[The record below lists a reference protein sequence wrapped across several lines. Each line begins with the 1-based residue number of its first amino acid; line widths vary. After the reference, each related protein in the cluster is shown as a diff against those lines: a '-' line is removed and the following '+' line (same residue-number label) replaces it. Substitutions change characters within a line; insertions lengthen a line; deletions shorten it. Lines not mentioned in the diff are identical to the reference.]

1 MRACFRL
8 LPGAA
13 QVDVRETRIRDL
25 DGFFAAFEAARATST
40 FSVGWIDA
48 LASGKSL
55 GRGVFETAEFAP
67 GTQAAP
73 PARKPLPVPFD
84 LPGFAL
90 SSASVRVFN
99 EFYWRRVPAAGRQE
113 ARDLQRFLFPLDSL
127 TGWNRLYGKR
137 GFYQFQSVV
146 PDAQAHAATRAMLEA
161 ISGGGNASFLA
172 VLKTLGGTGRGHLSF
187 PMRGVTLALDIP
199 RASGADELMRGL
211 ERIARDAGGRIY
223 LAKDA
228 TMSTETFA
236 ETYPALPKFEAAL
249 REFDPEGRFASDQSR
264 RLGIGRRPRMNPVWL
279 VLGAT
284 SAIARE
290 FARLVAERGSD
301 VLLAARDIDDAR
313 ATAADISIRTGRR
326 CEAFQ
331 FDATDAGSQEALVVR
346 AQDFA
351 GGTALSLFLAFG
363 TMPDQASIDADPA
376 LIAPTIATNFT
387 AAVEILQRFAP
398 VLEAQGSGSVVA
410 IGSVAGDRGRLK
422 NYVLRLRQGRAACLS
437 ARPAR
442 ASVPLGPCMSSR

>member
-1 MRACFRL
+1 MSLRWKEMALTGWGRGATAAMRAARPERRPDIAAALAGEGSVLARGAGRAYGDAAQLSGGRAILTDRLDRILAFDPATNLVECEPGVSFRKLFETFLPKGLVPPVSPGTAHVTVGGAIAADVHGKNHDRHGSFGDHVEWIDMLLADGRTLRASLAENEELFRATVGGMGLTGIVVRAAFRL
-8 LPGAA
+8 LPGTAH
-13 QVDVRETRIRDL
+13 VDVRETRIRDL
-25 DGFFAAFEAARATST
+25 DGFFAAFEAARAAST

-73 PARKPLPVPFD
+73 PPCKPLPVPFD

-90 SSASVRVFN
+90 SSAGVRVFN

-113 ARDLQRFLFPLDSL
+113 TRDLQRFLFPLDSL
-127 TGWNRLYGKR
+127 AGWNRLYGKR

-146 PDAQAHAATRAMLEA
+146 PDAQAHVATRAMLEA
-161 ISGGGNASFLA
+161 VAAGGNASFLA

-228 TMSTETFA
+228 TMSAETFA

-264 RLGIGRRPRMNPVWL
+264 RLGINRRP
-279 VLGAT
+279 A
-284 SAIARE
+284 
-290 FARLVAERGSD
+290 
-301 VLLAARDIDDAR
+301 
-313 ATAADISIRTGRR
+313 
-326 CEAFQ
+326 
-331 FDATDAGSQEALVVR
+331 
-346 AQDFA
+346 
-351 GGTALSLFLAFG
+351 
-363 TMPDQASIDADPA
+363 
-376 LIAPTIATNFT
+376 
-387 AAVEILQRFAP
+387 
-398 VLEAQGSGSVVA
+398 
-410 IGSVAGDRGRLK
+410 
-422 NYVLRLRQGRAACLS
+422 
-437 ARPAR
+437 
-442 ASVPLGPCMSSR
+442 